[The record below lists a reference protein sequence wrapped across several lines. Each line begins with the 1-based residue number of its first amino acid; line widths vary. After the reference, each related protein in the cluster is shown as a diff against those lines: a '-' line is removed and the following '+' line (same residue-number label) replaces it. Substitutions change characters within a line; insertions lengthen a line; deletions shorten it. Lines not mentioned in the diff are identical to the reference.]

1 MVIRELRPEDV
12 EPLSIIEARAF
23 SMPWSA
29 ADFARLIADR
39 NSLYL
44 VAEVDGQVVGSCGV
58 TNVSGEGEIDN
69 VVVDEAYR
77 NRGIATALL
86 QETLRRGYAMG
97 VEAFTLEVRV
107 SNAPA
112 IHIYEKAG
120 FVSEGIRPR
129 FYEKPTED
137 AMILWKRNSPPT
149 PEDHGKRP

>member
-1 MVIRELRPEDV
+1 MIIRRLRAQDI
-12 EPLSIIEARAF
+12 EPLSIIEAKAF

-29 ADFARLIADR
+29 ADFARLIEDR
-39 NSLYL
+39 NSTYL
-44 VAEVDGQVVGSCGV
+44 VAEIDGRVVGCCGV
-58 TNVSGEGEIDN
+58 TNVSGDGEIDN

-77 NRGIATALL
+77 NRGIATAMLE
-86 QETLRRGYAMG
+86 ETLRQGRAMG

-129 FYEKPTED
+129 FYEKPVED
-137 AMILWKRNSPPT
+137 AMILWKR
-149 PEDHGKRP
+149 DAMDR

>member
-1 MVIRELRPEDV
+1 MIIRELRDEDV
-12 EPLSIIEARAF
+12 EPLSVIEARSF
-23 SMPWSA
+23 TMPWSA
-29 ADFARLIADR
+29 ADFARLIQDR
-39 NSLYL
+39 NSQYL
-44 VAEVDGQVVGSCGV
+44 VAEVDGYVVGCCGV
-58 TNVSGEGEIDN
+58 TNVSGDGEIDN

-86 QETLRRGYAMG
+86 QETLRRGYDMG

-120 FVSEGIRPR
+120 FVSEGIRPH

-137 AMILWKRNSPPT
+137 AMILWKRDKKA
-149 PEDHGKRP
+149 PESDS

>member
-1 MVIRELRPEDV
+1 MVVIRELRPEDI
-12 EPLSIIEARAF
+12 EPLCAIEARAF

-44 VAEVDGQVVGSCGV
+44 VAEEDGRVVGSCGV
-58 TNVSGEGEIDN
+58 TNVSGDGEIDN
-69 VVVDEAYR
+69 VVVDEACR

-86 QETLRRGYAMG
+86 RETLRRGYTMG

-112 IHIYEKAG
+112 IHVYEKAG

-137 AMILWKRNSPPT
+137 AMILWKRHRDAGAG
-149 PEDHGKRP
+149 EA

>member
-1 MVIRELRPEDV
+1 MIIRELRDEDV
-12 EPLSIIEARAF
+12 EPLSVIEARAF
-23 SMPWSA
+23 TMPWTA
-29 ADFARLIADR
+29 ADFARLIQDR
-39 NSLYL
+39 NSQYL
-44 VAEVDGQVVGSCGV
+44 VAEVDGRVVGCCGV
-58 TNVSGEGEIDN
+58 TNVSGDGEIDN

-86 QETLRRGYAMG
+86 RETLKRGYAMG

-129 FYEKPTED
+129 FYDKPKED
-137 AMILWKRNSPPT
+137 ALILWKRDKVV
-149 PEDHGKRP
+149 PEMDN

>member
-1 MVIRELRPEDV
+1 MIIRELRAEDV
-12 EPLSIIEARAF
+12 EPLSVIEARSF
-23 SMPWSA
+23 SMPWTA
-29 ADFARLIADR
+29 ADFARLIEDR

-44 VAEVDGQVVGSCGV
+44 VAEVDGRVVGCCGV
-58 TNVSGEGEIDN
+58 TNVSGDGEIDN

-86 QETLRRGYAMG
+86 RETLRTGYAMG

-112 IHIYEKAG
+112 LHIYEKAG

-129 FYEKPTED
+129 FYERPTED
-137 AMILWKRNSPPT
+137 AMILWKRDKT
-149 PEDHGKRP
+149 VK

>member
-1 MVIRELRPEDV
+1 MIIRELRDEDV
-12 EPLSIIEARAF
+12 EPLSVIEARAF
-23 SMPWSA
+23 TMPWTA
-29 ADFARLIADR
+29 ADFARLIQDR
-39 NSLYL
+39 NSQYL
-44 VAEVDGQVVGSCGV
+44 VAEVDGRVVGCCGV
-58 TNVSGEGEIDN
+58 TNVSGDGEIDN

-86 QETLRRGYAMG
+86 RETLRRGYAMG

-129 FYEKPTED
+129 FYDKPKED
-137 AMILWKRNSPPT
+137 ALILWKRDGAV
-149 PEDHGKRP
+149 PEAEI

>member
-29 ADFARLIADR
+29 EDFARLIRDR

-58 TNVSGEGEIDN
+58 TNVSGDGEIDN
-69 VVVDEAYR
+69 VVVDEAYH

-112 IHIYEKAG
+112 IHLYEKAG

-129 FYEKPTED
+129 FYEKPVED
-137 AMILWKRNSPPT
+137 ALILWKRDK
-149 PEDHGKRP
+149 EG

>member
-1 MVIRELRPEDV
+1 MIIRDLRDEDV
-12 EPLSIIEARAF
+12 EPLSVIEARSF
-23 SMPWSA
+23 TMPWSA
-29 ADFARLIADR
+29 EDFARLIQDR
-39 NSLYL
+39 NSQYL
-44 VAEVDGQVVGSCGV
+44 VAEVDGRVVGCCGV
-58 TNVSGEGEIDN
+58 TNVSGDGEIDN

-86 QETLRRGYAMG
+86 RETLRRGYDMG

-112 IHIYEKAG
+112 IHIYERAG

-137 AMILWKRNSPPT
+137 AMILWKRDRKA
-149 PEDHGKRP
+149 PESDS

>member
-1 MVIRELRPEDV
+1 MIIRELRAEDV
-12 EPLSIIEARAF
+12 EPLSVIEARSF
-23 SMPWSA
+23 SMPWTA
-29 ADFARLIADR
+29 ADFARLIEDR
-39 NSLYL
+39 NSRYL
-44 VAEVDGQVVGSCGV
+44 VAEEDGRVVGCCGV
-58 TNVSGEGEIDN
+58 TNVSGDGEIDN

-86 QETLRRGYAMG
+86 RETLRTGYAMG

-129 FYEKPTED
+129 FYERPTED
-137 AMILWKRNSPPT
+137 AMILWKRDRT
-149 PEDHGKRP
+149 VL

>member
-1 MVIRELRPEDV
+1 MIIRELRDEDV
-12 EPLSIIEARAF
+12 EPLSVIEARSF
-23 SMPWSA
+23 TMPWSA
-29 ADFARLIADR
+29 ADFARLIQDR
-39 NSLYL
+39 NSQYL
-44 VAEVDGQVVGSCGV
+44 VAEVDGRVVGCCGV
-58 TNVSGEGEIDN
+58 TNVSGDGEIDN

-86 QETLRRGYAMG
+86 RETLKRGYAMG

-129 FYEKPTED
+129 FYDKPKED
-137 AMILWKRNSPPT
+137 ALILWKRDKT
-149 PEDHGKRP
+149 VPEAEI